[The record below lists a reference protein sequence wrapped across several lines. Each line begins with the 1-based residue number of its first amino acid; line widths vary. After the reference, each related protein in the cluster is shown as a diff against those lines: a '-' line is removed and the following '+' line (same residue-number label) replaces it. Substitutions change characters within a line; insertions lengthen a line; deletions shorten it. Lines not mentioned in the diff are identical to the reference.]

1 MKKELTNKQI
11 EIMNDFR
18 DAYLKKEK
26 SSIKDYAKRTLN
38 NLISKGYII
47 LADNNIE
54 LTEKGKDFLGLLPYE
69 IEVNKDIVLKSIN
82 EEIELH
88 KRLFNTE
95 NYHPSMTQ
103 VSYRIY
109 GAINDPNYI
118 REKRVNHIINKLEE
132 EKILRKINHD
142 GFNRYDY
149 QIELI

>member
-69 IEVNKDIVLKSIN
+69 IEVNKDIVLNAIN

-118 REKRVNHIINKLEE
+118 KEKRVNHIINKLEE

>member
-69 IEVNKDIVLKSIN
+69 VEVNKDIVLKSIN

-88 KRLFNTE
+88 KRLFNVE
-95 NYHPSMTQ
+95 NYNPSLTQ
-103 VSYRIY
+103 ITYRIY
-109 GAINDPNYI
+109 GAMNDPDYI
-118 REKRVNHIINKLEE
+118 REKRVNHIIRKLEE
-132 EKILRKINHD
+132 EKILKKVNCD
-142 GFNRYDY
+142 GFIWYDY

>member
-18 DAYLKKEK
+18 NAYLKKENLL
-26 SSIKDYAKRTLN
+26 IKDYSKRTLN

-47 LADNNIE
+47 LADNNVE
-54 LTEKGKDFLGLLPYE
+54 LTEKGKDYLGLLPYE
-69 IEVNKDIVLKSIN
+69 VEINKDIVLKSIN

-95 NYHPSMTQ
+95 NYYPSMTQ

>member
-47 LADNNIE
+47 LAGNNIE

-69 IEVNKDIVLKSIN
+69 VEINKDIVLKSIN

>member
-38 NLISKGYII
+38 NLISKNYII
-47 LADNNIE
+47 IVNDSIE
-54 LTEKGKDFLGLLPYE
+54 LTKKGKDFLGLLPYE
-69 IEVNKDIVLKSIN
+69 VEINNDIVLNAIY
-82 EEIELH
+82 EEIKLH
-88 KRLFNTE
+88 KRLFNVE
-95 NYHPSMTQ
+95 NYYPSMTQ
-103 VSYRIY
+103 ISYRIY
-109 GAINDPNYI
+109 GAMNDPNYI
-118 REKRVNHIINKLEE
+118 REKRTNHIINKLEE
-132 EKILRKINHD
+132 ENILRKINHD

>member
-38 NLISKGYII
+38 NLISKNYII
-47 LADNNIE
+47 IVNDSIE
-54 LTEKGKDFLGLLPYE
+54 LTKKGKDFLGLLPYE
-69 IEVNKDIVLKSIN
+69 VEVNKDIVLKSIN

-88 KRLFNTE
+88 KRLFNVE
-95 NYHPSMTQ
+95 VYHPSMTQ
-103 VSYRIY
+103 ISYRIY

>member
-54 LTEKGKDFLGLLPYE
+54 LTEKGKDYLGLLPYE
-69 IEVNKDIVLKSIN
+69 IEVNKDIVLNAIN

-109 GAINDPNYI
+109 GDINDPNYI

-132 EKILRKINHD
+132 EKILKKVNCD
-142 GFNRYDY
+142 GFIWYDY

>member
-38 NLISKGYII
+38 NLISKNYII
-47 LADNNIE
+47 IVNDSIE
-54 LTEKGKDFLGLLPYE
+54 LTKKGKDFLGLLPYE
-69 IEVNKDIVLKSIN
+69 VEINNDIVLNAIY
-82 EEIELH
+82 EEIKLH
-88 KRLFNTE
+88 KRLFNVE
-95 NYHPSMTQ
+95 VYHPSMTQ

>member
-54 LTEKGKDFLGLLPYE
+54 LTEKGKDYLGLLPYE
-69 IEVNKDIVLKSIN
+69 IEVNKDIVLNAIN

-103 VSYRIY
+103 ISYRIY

-118 REKRVNHIINKLEE
+118 REKRTNHIINKLEE
-132 EKILRKINHD
+132 ENILRKINHD

>member
-69 IEVNKDIVLKSIN
+69 VEINKDIVLKSIN

>member
-69 IEVNKDIVLKSIN
+69 IEVNKDIVLNAIN

>member
-11 EIMNDFR
+11 EIMDIFKN
-18 DAYLKKEK
+18 AYLKKEK
-26 SSIKDYAKRTLN
+26 LLAKDYPKRTLN
-38 NLISKGYII
+38 NLISKDYIN
-47 LADNNIE
+47 LVNDNIE
-54 LTEKGKDFLGLLPYE
+54 LTEKGKDYLGLLPYE
-69 IEVNKDIVLKSIN
+69 IEVNKDVVLNAIY

-88 KRLFNTE
+88 KRLFNVE

-103 VSYRIY
+103 ISYRIY

-118 REKRVNHIINKLEE
+118 REKRTNHIINKLEE

>member
-11 EIMNDFR
+11 EIMTDFW

-38 NLISKGYII
+38 NLISKNYII
-47 LADNNIE
+47 IVNDSIE
-54 LTEKGKDFLGLLPYE
+54 LTKKGKDFLGLLPYE
-69 IEVNKDIVLKSIN
+69 VEINNDIVLNAIY
-82 EEIELH
+82 EEIKLH
-88 KRLFNTE
+88 KRLFNVE
-95 NYHPSMTQ
+95 NYYPSMTQ
-103 VSYRIY
+103 ISYRIY
-109 GAINDPNYI
+109 GAMNDPNYI
-118 REKRVNHIINKLEE
+118 REKRTNHIINKLEE

>member
-38 NLISKGYII
+38 NLISKNYII
-47 LADNNIE
+47 IVNDSIE
-54 LTEKGKDFLGLLPYE
+54 LTEKGKDYLGLLPYE
-69 IEVNKDIVLKSIN
+69 VEINKDIVLKSIN

-103 VSYRIY
+103 ISYRIY

-118 REKRVNHIINKLEE
+118 REKRTNHIINKLEE
-132 EKILRKINHD
+132 ENILRKINHD

>member
-1 MKKELTNKQI
+1 MKKELTGKQV
-11 EIMNDFR
+11 EIMKDFR
-18 DAYLKKEK
+18 NAYLKKENLL
-26 SSIKDYAKRTLN
+26 IKDYSKRTLN

-47 LADNNIE
+47 LADNNVE
-54 LTEKGKDFLGLLPYE
+54 LTEKGKDYLGLLPYE
-69 IEVNKDIVLKSIN
+69 VEINKDIVLKSIN

-88 KRLFNTE
+88 KRLFNVE
-95 NYHPSMTQ
+95 VYHPSMTQ
-103 VSYRIY
+103 ISYRIY

>member
-1 MKKELTNKQI
+1 MKKELTSKQV

-47 LADNNIE
+47 LADNNVE
-54 LTEKGKDFLGLLPYE
+54 LTEKGKDYLGLLPYE
-69 IEVNKDIVLKSIN
+69 VEINKDIVLKSIN

>member
-54 LTEKGKDFLGLLPYE
+54 LTEKGKDYLGLLPYE
-69 IEVNKDIVLKSIN
+69 IEVNKDIVLNAIN

-88 KRLFNTE
+88 KRLFNVE
-95 NYHPSMTQ
+95 VYHPSMTQ
-103 VSYRIY
+103 ISYRIY

>member
-69 IEVNKDIVLKSIN
+69 VEVNKDIVLKSIN

-88 KRLFNTE
+88 KRLFNVE
-95 NYHPSMTQ
+95 NYNPSLTQ
-103 VSYRIY
+103 ITYRIY
-109 GAINDPNYI
+109 GAMNDPDYI
-118 REKRVNHIINKLEE
+118 REKRVNHIIRKLEE
-132 EKILRKINHD
+132 EKILKKVNYD
-142 GFNRYDY
+142 GFIWYDY